1 MSACLRSWAVL
12 FAALFVPLAAGA
24 HQQSISTS
32 EIIVRGDRVEVQVHF
47 ATADLASL
55 LPIGSQGPLTQ
66 AEIDRALPALV
77 RLTLEGLSIA
87 SREGPCARENEARA
101 GPDGPDGL
109 LVEGAFRC
117 PATPDLLRVRVR
129 FIDTL
134 AAGHTHLASI
144 TLATGQISQ
153 RVASE
158 SEPGFEV
165 ESRVT
170 FLSAAGRFLLLGIEH
185 IFTGYDHIA
194 FLLGLLL
201 LGGTFRE
208 LVKVVTAFTVAH
220 SLTLALATLE
230 VVRIGP
236 RIVEPLIAA
245 SIVYVG
251 VENLWALRARRPE
264 SSRRSSAPMP

>member
-1 MSACLRSWAVL
+1 MQARMRPSLLLLLLLGACTERPWKDVPSRAVDRSALGDVLLQAPPAGMIPVGAVFGAQAEL
-12 FAALFVPLAAGA
+12 VGYKLDPPTLVPGQSATLTLIWRCKAEMDPWRIFVHLDDANGTGGRIHAEHDPAQGRYP
-24 HQQSISTS
+24 TE

-129 FIDTL
+129 FIDT
-134 AAGHTHLASI
+134 
-144 TLATGQISQ
+144 
-153 RVASE
+153 
-158 SEPGFEV
+158 
-165 ESRVT
+165 
-170 FLSAAGRFLLLGIEH
+170 
-185 IFTGYDHIA
+185 
-194 FLLGLLL
+194 
-201 LGGTFRE
+201 
-208 LVKVVTAFTVAH
+208 
-220 SLTLALATLE
+220 
-230 VVRIGP
+230 
-236 RIVEPLIAA
+236 
-245 SIVYVG
+245 
-251 VENLWALRARRPE
+251 
-264 SSRRSSAPMP
+264 